1 MEGFPKTLVD
11 MNIVIGIFIGHFL
24 IPFISMLLAYP
35 SGDGIMI
42 YLYSFFVALFCLSV
56 FCVRLFVRKSVA
68 ILDKWLLSLS
78 VTTLVEAVFVV
89 LVMLPIYFWGF
100 EIGTAIPLVLWCIGL
115 TRILTIPTS
124 IFLMEKVLG
133 KYKSV
138 TE

>member
-1 MEGFPKTLVD
+1 
-11 MNIVIGIFIGHFL
+11 
-24 IPFISMLLAYP
+24 MLLAYP

-56 FCVRLFVRKSVA
+56 FCIRLFVRKSVA

-100 EIGTAIPLVLWCIGL
+100 EIETAIPLVLWCIGL